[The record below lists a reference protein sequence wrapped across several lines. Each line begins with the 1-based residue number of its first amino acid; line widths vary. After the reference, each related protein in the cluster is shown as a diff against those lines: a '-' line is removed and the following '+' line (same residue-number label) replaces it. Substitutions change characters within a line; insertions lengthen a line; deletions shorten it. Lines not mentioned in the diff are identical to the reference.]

1 MKKIFCISIVAAV
14 AVSPLPA
21 HAQEAGIAFH
31 VGTLGVGAD
40 IAAAFGS
47 HVGLRSGFNF
57 FPTDI
62 DATVSDVSYQIDFAS
77 PTFTFVLDLYLV
89 GPLRLSGGGVFSPD
103 DIVLR
108 GESAGTVDVN
118 GTSYPASQVGALTG
132 TIVTNDVSPYAG
144 IGLGNPARSKFGFF
158 LDLGVAFHGTPVFTL
173 EADGPL
179 SSNSQFQTDLAA
191 EQQSIRDELTKITVY
206 PVATIGFS
214 IGFGRR
220 ERRDPRPEIRDSRFG
235 RR

>member
-1 MKKIFCISIVAAV
+1 MTVSSNGTSGMRKIFCFSIVAAV
-14 AVSPLPA
+14 AVSPSPA
-21 HAQEAGIAFH
+21 HAQGAGIAFH

-40 IAAAFGS
+40 IATAFGS

-62 DATVSDVSYQIDFAS
+62 DRTVSDVSYQIDFAS
-77 PTFTFVLDLYLV
+77 PTFTLVLDLYLV

-108 GESAGTVDVN
+108 GESAGSVDIN
-118 GTSYPASQVGALTG
+118 GTSYPASQVGELDG
-132 TIVTNDVSPYAG
+132 TIVTNEVSPYAG
-144 IGLGNPARSKFGFF
+144 IGFGNPGRGKFGFF
-158 LDLGVAFHGTPVFTL
+158 LDLGVAFHGTPVFAL

-179 SSNSQFQTDLAA
+179 SSNLAFRADLAA
-191 EQQSIRDELTKITVY
+191 EQQSIQDDLTNIIVY

-214 IGFGRR
+214 IGF
-220 ERRDPRPEIRDSRFG
+220 
-235 RR
+235 

>member
-14 AVSPLPA
+14 AMSPLPA
-21 HAQEAGIAFH
+21 HAQGAGIAFH

-47 HVGLRSGFNF
+47 RVGLRSGFNF

-62 DATVSDVSYQIDFAS
+62 DRTISDVSYQIDFAS
-77 PTFTFVLDLYLV
+77 PTFTLVLDLYLV
-89 GPLRLSGGGVFSPD
+89 GQLRLSAGGLFSPD

-108 GESAGTVDVN
+108 GASADTVNIN
-118 GTSYPASQVGALTG
+118 GTSYPVSQVGALTG
-132 TIVTNDVSPYAG
+132 TIVTNEVSPYAG
-144 IGLGNPARSKFGFF
+144 IGFGNPGRSKFGFF

-173 EADGPL
+173 NADGLLKSDPP
-179 SSNSQFQTDLAA
+179 FQANLAT
-191 EQQSIRDELTKITVY
+191 EEQSIQDELTNIIVY

-214 IGFGRR
+214 IGF
-220 ERRDPRPEIRDSRFG
+220 
-235 RR
+235 

>member
-1 MKKIFCISIVAAV
+1 MKKIFWISIVAAV
-14 AVSPLPA
+14 AVSPSPT
-21 HAQEAGIAFH
+21 HAQGAGIAFH

-62 DATVSDVSYQIDFAS
+62 DITVSNIPYQIDFAS
-77 PTFTFVLDLYLV
+77 PTFTLVLDLYLV

-108 GESAGTVDVN
+108 GELAGTVDIN
-118 GTSYPASQVGALTG
+118 GTSYIASQVGALTG
-132 TIVTNDVSPYAG
+132 TIITNEVSPYAG
-144 IGLGNPARSKFGFF
+144 IGFGNPARSKFGFF

-173 EADGPL
+173 EADGPA
-179 SSNSQFQTDLAA
+179 SSNLQFQADLAA
-191 EQQSIRDELTKITVY
+191 EELDIQDYLAKIPVY

-214 IGFGRR
+214 IGF
-220 ERRDPRPEIRDSRFG
+220 
-235 RR
+235 

>member
-1 MKKIFCISIVAAV
+1 MKKISCISIVAAI

-21 HAQEAGIAFH
+21 HAQGAGIAFH

-47 HVGLRSGFNF
+47 RVALRSGFNF

-62 DATVSDVSYQIDFAS
+62 DATVSDVRYQVDFAS
-77 PTFTFVLDLYLV
+77 PTFTLVLDLHLV
-89 GPLRLSGGGVFSPD
+89 GPLRLSGGGLFSTD
-103 DIVLR
+103 DIVML
-108 GESAGTVDVN
+108 GEPAGTVNID
-118 GTSYPASQVGALTG
+118 GTSYPASQVGTLTG
-132 TIVTNDVSPYAG
+132 TIFTNEVSPYAG

-179 SSNSQFQTDLAA
+179 SSNLAFRADLAA
-191 EQQSIRDELTKITVY
+191 EQQSIQDDLTNIIVY

-214 IGFGRR
+214 IGF
-220 ERRDPRPEIRDSRFG
+220 
-235 RR
+235 

>member
-21 HAQEAGIAFH
+21 HAQRAGIAFH

-62 DATVSDVSYQIDFAS
+62 DATISRVPYQIDFAS
-77 PTFTFVLDLYLV
+77 PTFTLVLDLYLV

-108 GESAGTVDVN
+108 GELPGTVDIN
-118 GTSYPASQVGALTG
+118 GTSYIASQVGNLTG
-132 TIVTNDVSPYAG
+132 TIVTNEVSPYAG
-144 IGLGNPARSKFGFF
+144 IGLGNPGRSKFGFF

-173 EADGPL
+173 EADGPA
-179 SSNSQFQTDLAA
+179 SSNLLFQADLAA
-191 EQQSIRDELTKITVY
+191 EQQSIQDELTNIIVY
-206 PVATIGFS
+206 PVVTIGFS
-214 IGFGRR
+214 IGF
-220 ERRDPRPEIRDSRFG
+220 
-235 RR
+235 

>member
-62 DATVSDVSYQIDFAS
+62 DFKISKIPYQVDFAS

-108 GESAGTVDVN
+108 GEFAGTVDINDV
-118 GTSYPASQVGALTG
+118 SYIASQVGALTG
-132 TIVTNDVSPYAG
+132 TIITNEVSPYAG

-173 EADGPL
+173 NAEGPA
-179 SSNSQFQTDLAA
+179 SSNLQFQADLAA
-191 EQQSIRDELTKITVY
+191 EQQSIQDELTNIIVY

-220 ERRDPRPEIRDSRFG
+220 EPRDSRSEIRDSRI
-235 RR
+235 

>member
-1 MKKIFCISIVAAV
+1 MKKICCISIVAAV

-21 HAQEAGIAFH
+21 HAQGAGIAFH

-62 DATVSDVSYQIDFAS
+62 EATVSDVSYQIDFAS
-77 PTFTFVLDLYLV
+77 PTFTLVLDLYLV

-108 GESAGTVDVN
+108 GELAGTVDIN
-118 GTSYPASQVGALTG
+118 GTSYIASQVGALTG
-132 TIVTNDVSPYAG
+132 TIITNEVSPYAG
-144 IGLGNPARSKFGFF
+144 IGFGNPARSKFGFF

-173 EADGPL
+173 EADGPA
-179 SSNSQFQTDLAA
+179 SSNLQFQADLAA
-191 EQQSIRDELTKITVY
+191 EELDIQDYLAKIPVY

-214 IGFGRR
+214 IGF
-220 ERRDPRPEIRDSRFG
+220 
-235 RR
+235 